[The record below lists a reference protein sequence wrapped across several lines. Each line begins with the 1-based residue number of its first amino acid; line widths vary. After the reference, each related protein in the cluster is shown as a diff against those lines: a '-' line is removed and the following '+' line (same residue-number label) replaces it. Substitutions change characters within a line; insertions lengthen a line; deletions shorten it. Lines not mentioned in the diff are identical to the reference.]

1 MVEAE
6 CPYCGHEHAVP
17 TDMLYGGVYTTP
29 CGHQAEVEFEEH
41 YDEHTGD
48 VWQSWSLQEHT

>member
-17 TDMLYGGVYTTP
+17 TDMLYGGEYTTP
-29 CGHQAEVEFEEH
+29 CGHQTEVEFEEH

-48 VWQSWSLQEHT
+48 VW